1 MGHSSWRRAAL
12 LGVTSAAVCLG
23 LGALAELW
31 WLGPTNDALFAK
43 VERQVQQRFAAVA
56 SLLDAT
62 AESLASNP
70 EIISRI
76 SGDRDA
82 LRHLFEITG
91 QVAAGSGQQPDLAIT
106 IYGPAASARAWS
118 GRPSEIPRER
128 ILGAHAFFI
137 TPSPSGPR
145 LVHVEPVM
153 DPPDVAAPDARRLG
167 SVATEWMISPAT
179 GVIGP
184 PAESARFAT
193 PLAAVTLRMRY
204 EGGGAEPGPRSFV
217 LRAPT
222 GELLLEAQVPDEEL
236 AATRAA
242 WRRTVWNLT
251 FTLLA
256 VAVLLGALPLLA
268 LPRPGLTLRHAIRII
283 ALVFAG
289 FAVAYGLLRS
299 ASAPAPDR
307 LSFFA
312 PELYTSIQFSE
323 LLRSPAD
330 LFLLGLLLA
339 GVVAAAAHLVDR
351 TRLAARR
358 ARRPLAGHLSSAVL
372 GYITGGTLL
381 ALVLLVHAAL
391 VSDTVAGAG
400 VSLSHT
406 SLHPWDTGRL
416 GLLAGLVLAH
426 AAAVWTGI
434 LLLVAADV
442 PWRGA
447 RDDLGRALLRI
458 VAWLSPGALLAASGW
473 AAPLPLLIPAGGC
486 VAGAWS
492 APAIRPWFRHA
503 SQGTR
508 LLALFLALL
517 LPALLMY
524 PLVIDIAE
532 RSKRCFIENQ
542 YAEEAARLPEE
553 LQAQLARALDQIDRF
568 PTLSDMTAAPTPS
581 ATGRRDTDRAFALW
595 RQTDLARLRLTSAI
609 ELYAADGTPL
619 SRFALNFPEYAA
631 ATQQWQVTGCDWEV
645 FGEVLPFGAQ
655 ERRVL
660 HAERAVCTAPADEA
674 KAVAHAGAVVV
685 HVARDYQTLPFIAST
700 SPYVELLRP
709 EPLPRREG
717 SPGQDVELVTYGWG
731 GQTDFTS
738 GQSAWVLDNELFDR
752 ISASREVFWTTLDK
766 DGRDYHIYFINNRAG
781 IYALGYPALDLFDHF
796 VRLAETAALVFL
808 LFVGFVLAATLG
820 GALAPERYRF
830 GRALYRE
837 VRTSFYRRL
846 FLAFV
851 AVAVIPVLALALV
864 IRNYFTA
871 QLRADVEAG
880 AARTAAVAQRVIED
894 LFVLQQIGEQSTAVI
909 NDDLLIWISQIIDQ
923 GVNIFDGSQLVATSE
938 RDLFASGLLPTRTP
952 DAVYHAIAL
961 DQTPSYVAEDTIG
974 SLAYLV
980 AATPIRAAGDE
991 AILTVPLASRQ
1002 QEIEHEIDDLD
1013 RGILLG
1019 VTLFVLVGAWSGFY
1033 MAERIADP
1041 VKRLTRA
1048 TGRIARG
1055 DFDEQIAVK
1064 SADELQQLVIA
1075 FNRMAVDLKRQQQKL
1090 ERTHRLEAW
1099 AEMARQVAHEI
1110 KNPLTPVQL
1119 SAEHLLR
1126 VHTDRGEPMSPVL
1139 QGCVKS
1145 ILAQVRILRQI
1156 SAEFSSYASSPTVRR
1171 DPTALAELVDGVL
1184 GPYLVGL
1191 EGRIAVSVDMPATLP
1206 SLSLDRTLV
1215 ERALTNLIDNA
1226 LHAMPG
1232 QGSLT
1237 VRAQC
1242 TVTDVTLRIT
1252 DTGVGLDEP
1261 TLGRIFEPYFS
1272 TRVSGTGLG
1281 MAIAKRNVELNG
1293 GTIAVESQKGHG
1305 TTVTLTFPLDVQAD
1319 RELVGPAG

>member
-1 MGHSSWRRAAL
+1 MEHSSWRRAAL

-23 LGALAELW
+23 LGAAAELW
-31 WLGPTNDALFAK
+31 WLGPTNDASFAK
-43 VERQVQQRFAAVA
+43 VERQVRQRFTDRA
-56 SLLDAT
+56 SLLDST

-76 SGDRDA
+76 GGDREA
-82 LRHLFEITG
+82 LRRLFELTG
-91 QVAAGSGQQPDLAIT
+91 QVAAASGQPELAIT
-106 IYGPAASARAWS
+106 IYGPAATARAWS
-118 GRPSEIPRER
+118 GRPTEIPRER
-128 ILGAHAFFI
+128 ILGEHAFLI

-153 DPPDVAAPDARRLG
+153 DPPDLAAPDARRLG
-167 SVATEWMISPAT
+167 SVVAEWMISPAT

-193 PLAAVTLRMRY
+193 PVAPVTLRMRY
-204 EGGGAEPGPRSFV
+204 EGGGNEPGPRSFV

-222 GELLLEAQVPDEEL
+222 GELLFEAQVSDAEL
-236 AATRAA
+236 EATRAA
-242 WRRTVWNLT
+242 WRRTVQNFT
-251 FTLLA
+251 FTLLGL
-256 VAVLLGALPLLA
+256 AVLLGALPSLA
-268 LPRPGLTLRHAIRII
+268 LPRRGLTPRHIIRTT
-283 ALVFAG
+283 ALVFGG
-289 FAVAYGLLRS
+289 FVVAYALLRS

-307 LSFFA
+307 LAFFS
-312 PELYTSIQFSE
+312 PELYTSGQFSDV
-323 LLRSPAD
+323 LRSPAD

-358 ARRPLAGHLSSAVL
+358 ARRPVVGHLPSAVL
-372 GYITGGTLL
+372 GYIAGGTLL
-381 ALVLLVHAAL
+381 ALVLLVHAGL
-391 VSDTVAGAG
+391 VGDTVGGAG
-400 VSLSHT
+400 VDLSHT
-406 SLHPWDTGRL
+406 SLYPWDTGRL
-416 GLLAGLVLAH
+416 GLLAGLVFAH
-426 AAAVWTGI
+426 AAAVWIGI
-434 LLLVAADV
+434 LVLVATDF

-447 RDDLGRALLRI
+447 RDDLGRAALRI
-458 VAWLSPGALLAASGW
+458 VAWLSPAALLAASGW
-473 AAPLPLLIPAGGC
+473 ATPLPLLISAGGC
-486 VAGAWS
+486 IVGALS
-492 APAIRPWFRHA
+492 APAVRPWFRHA
-503 SQGTR
+503 SHGTR

-524 PLVIDIAE
+524 PLVIDNAE
-532 RSKRCFIENQ
+532 RSKRRFIEYR

-568 PTLSDMTAAPTPS
+568 ATLSTLTAGLTPS
-581 ATGRRDTDRAFALW
+581 PTGRPDTDRAFELW
-595 RQTDLARLRLTSAI
+595 RQTDLAPLRLTSAI
-609 ELYAADGTPL
+609 ELYAADDTLL

-631 ATQQWQVTGCDWEV
+631 ATQQRRVAGCDWEV

-660 HAERAVCTAPADEA
+660 HAERAMCTEPADED
-674 KAVAHAGAVVV
+674 KAAARAGAVVV
-685 HVARDYQTLPFIAST
+685 HVALDYQTLPFIAST
-700 SPYVELLRP
+700 SPYVEILRP
-709 EPLPRREG
+709 EPLPRPEG
-717 SPGQDVELVTYGWG
+717 RTGQDVELVTYGWG

-738 GQSAWVLDNELFDR
+738 GAGAWVLHNELFDR
-752 ISASREVFWTTLDK
+752 ISSSRESFWTTLAK
-766 DGRDYHIYFINNRAG
+766 DGRDYHVYFVNNQAG
-781 IYALGYPALDLFDHF
+781 IYALGYPALDLFAYS
-796 VRLAETAALVFL
+796 VRVAETAALVFL

-820 GALAPERYRF
+820 GAVAAERYRF

-909 NDDLLIWISQIIDQ
+909 DDDLLIWISQIIDQ
-923 GVNIFDGSQLVATSE
+923 DVNIFDGSQLVATSE

-961 DQTPSYVAEDTIG
+961 EQTPSYVAEDAIG

-1002 QEIEHEIDDLD
+1002 QEIEREIADLD

-1075 FNRMAVDLKRQQQKL
+1075 FNRMAVDLKKQQQKL

-1126 VHTDRGEPMSPVL
+1126 VHADRGEPLSPVL
-1139 QGCVKS
+1139 QDCVES
-1145 ILAQVRILRQI
+1145 ILGQVRILRQI

-1171 DPTALAELVDGVL
+1171 DPTPLAQLVDGVL

-1191 EGRIAVSVDMPATLP
+1191 EGRIVVNVDIPTTLP
-1206 SLSLDRTLV
+1206 ALSLDPTLV
-1215 ERALTNLIDNA
+1215 ARALTNLIDNA

-1232 QGSLT
+1232 EGSLT
-1237 VRAQC
+1237 VRARY
-1242 TVTDVTLRIT
+1242 TATDVTLSIT
-1252 DTGVGLDEP
+1252 DTGVGLDEA
-1261 TLGRIFEPYFS
+1261 TLSRIFEPYFS

-1305 TTVTLTFPLDVQAD
+1305 TTVTLTFPLVQAD
-1319 RELVGPAG
+1319 RELVDPVA